1 MLDMIYRMRYIQDMR
16 NAVRRLRQRAKVTQ
30 ARLAELAG
38 TSQPAIAAYET
49 GRRTP
54 TLGTLERLARAV
66 DLELA
71 VEFMSPSTREDR
83 RSLFL
88 HEAVAARLEEEP
100 DPIISRARR
109 NLAFLRTRH
118 PHAHQALDQWEDL
131 LERPVSELTQTLRDP
146 RPHARELRQ
155 VSPFAGVF
163 SASERA
169 ALYRDFRSSEAT
181 A

>member
-1 MLDMIYRMRYIQDMR
+1 M
-16 NAVRRLRQRAKVTQ
+16 TQ
-30 ARLAELAG
+30 ARLADLAG
-38 TSQPAIAAYET
+38 TSQPAIAAYEA

-71 VEFMSPSTREDR
+71 VEFVSPSTREDR

-88 HEAVAARLEEEP
+88 HEAVAARLEKGP
-100 DPIISRARR
+100 DAVISRARR

-118 PHAHQALDQWEDL
+118 PHARRAFDEWEDL
-131 LERPVSELTQTLRDP
+131 LERPVSELTEALRDP

-155 VSPFAGVF
+155 VSPFAGIF

-169 ALYRDFRSSEAT
+169 ALYREFRSAEIAG
-181 A
+181 